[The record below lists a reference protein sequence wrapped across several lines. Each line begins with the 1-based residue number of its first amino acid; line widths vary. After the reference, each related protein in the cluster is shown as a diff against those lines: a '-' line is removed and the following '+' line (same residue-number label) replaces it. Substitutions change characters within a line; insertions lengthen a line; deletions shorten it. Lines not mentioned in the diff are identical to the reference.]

1 MTKKEYVSI
10 VKELLNAND
19 KVKALNIQFS
29 VEDNPEIKTAAL
41 VTVVGNHKFVLD
53 IEPFY
58 QSRCSYLHPA
68 QCIVDALPD
77 ILKYGKKDEETEM
90 PEKHDCPPSNDSV
103 NLRSPSPDVDDRG
116 LPYDELD
123 DLLDMILSMCKEKPE
138 EKPVSK
144 TARDLSLDDL
154 DDSVASCSHNVSKEG
169 NAESGCKSDKTDDLI
184 KNLAAFLAAHKD
196 ELIQILS

>member
-1 MTKKEYVSI
+1 MKKKEYVSI

-58 QSRCSYLHPA
+58 QSQCSYLHPA

-77 ILKYGKKDEETEM
+77 ILKHGEKDEETEM
-90 PEKHDCPPSNDSV
+90 PEKHDDLN
-103 NLRSPSPDVDDRG
+103 
-116 LPYDELD
+116 E
-123 DLLDMILSMCKEKPE
+123 LLDMLLAMCQEKPGK
-138 EKPVSK
+138 KPVSK
-144 TARDLSLDDL
+144 ATRDLNLDDF
-154 DDSVASCSHNVSKEG
+154 DDSCSHTVEKGVSKEG
-169 NAESGCKSDKTDDLI
+169 NTAPDCKPDKTNDLI